1 MTRIQYQN
9 SKFNIVRQNLFLRA
23 FKGILLDFL
32 FFLLHVQVFVQ
43 CPISK
48 PNMISPG
55 KHINHA
61 PFQVV
66 LDWVFESCWLFA
78 VGRVATRRR
87 GQRKLWVNVRRLRLQ
102 VDRRNLSLRVQGRSL
117 PNLSVLVPTMSPD
130 NQMKIHAVWPLSM
143 SYMKCN
149 KDLKIHSK

>member
-1 MTRIQYQN
+1 MTRFWTQN
-9 SKFNIVRQNLFLRA
+9 SVLYDRIWFFELSRVFCLS
-23 FKGILLDFL
+23 LDFSSG
-32 FFLLHVQVFVQ
+32 FFMSNL
-43 CPISK
+43 I
-48 PNMISPG
+48 ISPG
-55 KHINHA
+55 KQINYA

-66 LDWVFESCWLFA
+66 LDWVFESRWLFA
-78 VGRVATRRR
+78 LGRVATRRR